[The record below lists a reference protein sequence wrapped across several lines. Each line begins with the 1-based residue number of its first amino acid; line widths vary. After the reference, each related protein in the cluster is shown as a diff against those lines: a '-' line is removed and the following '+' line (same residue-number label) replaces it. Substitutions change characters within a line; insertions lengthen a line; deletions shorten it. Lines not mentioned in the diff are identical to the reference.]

1 MTVMTLTDKMEA
13 ADPPPPQPNPTPV
26 CLHDNLTT
34 IQGFPLTDGMLQEGL
49 YFIGT
54 MNSIFGK

>member
-1 MTVMTLTDKMEA
+1 MALTDKMEA
-13 ADPPPPQPNPTPV
+13 AAPPPLPIPV

-34 IQGFPLTDGMLQEGL
+34 IQGFPLTDGILQEGL
-49 YFIGT
+49 DFIGT

>member
-1 MTVMTLTDKMEA
+1 MALTDKMEA
-13 ADPPPPQPNPTPV
+13 ADTPPFPISV
-26 CLHDNLTT
+26 CLNDNLTT
-34 IQGFPLTDGMLQEGL
+34 IQGFPLTDGILQEGL